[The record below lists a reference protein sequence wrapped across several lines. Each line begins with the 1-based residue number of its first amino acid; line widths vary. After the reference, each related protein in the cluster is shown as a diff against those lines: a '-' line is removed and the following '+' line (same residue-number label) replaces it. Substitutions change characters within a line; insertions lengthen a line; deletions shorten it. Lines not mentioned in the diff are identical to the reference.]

1 MVVCIIISIL
11 NCWIVISVSGGLNGA
26 TSHAHGMHEET
37 SRRPSSVSSISTIVR
52 YTFFPSVI
60 QDIWKFRP
68 VQIDFTDITS
78 PVFYIIYIYIY
89 VIYIY
94 IFFNNLN
101 CNKSCIPRM
110 ESLDPFLIYNYREA
124 HLLHMTSDNIIIF
137 D

>member
-52 YTFFPSVI
+52 YTFFSLRHPRYLKVSP
-60 QDIWKFRP
+60 R
-68 VQIDFTDITS
+68 TDR
-78 PVFYIIYIYIY
+78 FYWHYFACVLYNIHIHICYIYIY
-89 VIYIY
+89 FLIILIVT
-94 IFFNNLN
+94 NRVSHVWNRWTL
-101 CNKSCIPRM
+101 
-110 ESLDPFLIYNYREA
+110 FLIYNYREA